1 MRSKYR
7 WLVVVIFFLFMLL
20 HQADKLL
27 IGPLTTPIM
36 EAYGINEAQ
45 MGTVFTGA
53 LVVGAF
59 FYPLWGYLYD
69 RYARPKLLALA
80 SFLWGTTTWF
90 SALAPTFGFFVASRA
105 STGIDDSSY
114 PGLYSLLSD
123 YFGPQMRGK
132 VFGLLQ
138 VSMPIGYLLGLILSS
153 TLGRTWGWRN
163 LFFLTGG
170 IGVLLAGVILVGVK
184 EVPRGQAEPEL
195 ADLEQVGTHRFDWH
209 EARQLLRRPSLWLL
223 FAQGF
228 FGTMPWNVLTYWAFR
243 FLETERGYNTDQ
255 ATMVMA
261 VTVFTLAAGY
271 FFGGFLGDT
280 FFQRT
285 RRGRIII
292 SLIGIV
298 SGALL
303 LFAALSVPLGNPVLF
318 SLLLALTGLF
328 TPFAAP
334 NITATIQ
341 DITEPELRST
351 AQALKSFI
359 EQGGAAAAPL
369 IAGLI
374 AMHSSLTKA
383 ILYTCIGTWLLCAA
397 LLSFALRTVPEDME
411 ELHETLLFRRTRLAR
426 TAHGERLSEIA
437 D

>member
-1 MRSKYR
+1 
-7 WLVVVIFFLFMLL
+7 
-20 HQADKLL
+20 
-27 IGPLTTPIM
+27 
-36 EAYGINEAQ
+36 
-45 MGTVFTGA
+45 
-53 LVVGAF
+53 
-59 FYPLWGYLYD
+59 
-69 RYARPKLLALA
+69 
-80 SFLWGTTTWF
+80 
-90 SALAPTFGFFVASRA
+90 
-105 STGIDDSSY
+105 
-114 PGLYSLLSD
+114 
-123 YFGPQMRGK
+123 
-132 VFGLLQ
+132 
-138 VSMPIGYLLGLILSS
+138 
-153 TLGRTWGWRN
+153 
-163 LFFLTGG
+163 
-170 IGVLLAGVILVGVK
+170 
-184 EVPRGQAEPEL
+184 
-195 ADLEQVGTHRFDWH
+195 
-209 EARQLLRRPSLWLL
+209 
-223 FAQGF
+223 
-228 FGTMPWNVLTYWAFR
+228 
-243 FLETERGYNTDQ
+243 
-255 ATMVMA
+255 MVMA

-397 LLSFALRTVPEDME
+397 LLYFALRTVPEDME